1 MSYVFLI
8 VGSVLG
14 TLPEA
19 DEVRQIGLDTVGS
32 STERT
37 TPASVEHETT
47 SGGKPK
53 SAVSPFILSEA
64 LPVVPAKLVKKIVR
78 GEFVDMVELLQDNM
92 EAERRRANGEGESAL
107 PRRREVPDI
116 LSWLQ
121 CFSMYA
127 AVVGV
132 QYPEKMKDLLAYQAL
147 IIAEH
152 RRCGGRGWLLYDTA
166 FRQQITDI
174 RNADF
179 SRLNQSLYLT
189 TFVAYGGKGRS
200 CSRCLMSDHTQ
211 EECALHQF
219 LSQSANEGGKIEL
232 RKEPGKVEER
242 PRLKRRGA
250 CFAWNDGNCRLPYC
264 RFEHV
269 CSKCYGNHRRDACRS
284 RAEEG
289 ERGGGHLRGPER
301 RRL

>member
-1 MSYVFLI
+1 MSTEQRGY
-8 VGSVLG
+8 G
-14 TLPEA
+14 A

-32 STERT
+32 PTERT
-37 TPASVEHETT
+37 TPASVERETT
-47 SGGKPK
+47 SVGKPK

-78 GEFVDMVELLQDNM
+78 GEFVDMAELLWDNM
-92 EAERRRANGEGESAL
+92 EAERRRANGEGKSTL

-250 CFAWNDGNCRLPYC
+250 CFEWNDGNCRLPYC
-264 RFEHV
+264 CFEHV
-269 CSKCYGNHRRDACRS
+269 CSKCYGNHRRDACHS